1 MADDRSNRGPA
12 DRNRVN
18 LSEEWELKY
27 WTKELSASADELRA
41 AVKAVGTSVEDVR
54 ARLQS

>member
-1 MADDRSNRGPA
+1 MADDSSIRGPA

-18 LSEEWELKY
+18 LNEDWELKY
-27 WTKELSASADELRA
+27 WAKELSASADELRA

>member
-18 LSEEWELKY
+18 VNEEWELKY
-27 WTKELSASADELRA
+27 WTKELGVSADELRA
-41 AVKAVGTSVEDVR
+41 AIKAVGTSVEDIR

>member
-1 MADDRSNRGPA
+1 MADNLTQRGPA

-18 LSEEWELKY
+18 LSEDWELKY
-27 WTKELSASADELRA
+27 WTKELGVGADELRA
-41 AVKAVGTSVEDVR
+41 AVKAVGSSVEDVR

>member
-54 ARLQS
+54 ARLKS